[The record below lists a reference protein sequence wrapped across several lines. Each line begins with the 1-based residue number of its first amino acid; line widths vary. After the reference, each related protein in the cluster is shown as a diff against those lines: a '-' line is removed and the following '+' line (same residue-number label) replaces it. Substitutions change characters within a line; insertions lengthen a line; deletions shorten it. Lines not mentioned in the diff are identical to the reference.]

1 MKIFFYFLLV
11 MYRVLFC
18 ISLIKS
24 GGMFLFL
31 SLVLKFGVFFFVSFL
46 RVKKIFGFFW
56 NEIKLYVV
64 SVNIYFF

>member
-1 MKIFFYFLLV
+1 
-11 MYRVLFC
+11 
-18 ISLIKS
+18 
-24 GGMFLFL
+24 MFLFL

-64 SVNIYFF
+64 NIYFF